1 MSYTFAILRYRFCRC
16 FNTDNYKVRTV
27 PQCMLTEC
35 AICFKLKHISKT
47 NYYRCNHNIFCTD
60 CIKEWRTRANN
71 CPLCR
76 AEAHVGYKY
85 RIAN

>member
-35 AICFKLKHISKT
+35 AICFKL
-47 NYYRCNHNIFCTD
+47 NHNIFCTD

-76 AEAHVGYKY
+76 ADAHVGYKY